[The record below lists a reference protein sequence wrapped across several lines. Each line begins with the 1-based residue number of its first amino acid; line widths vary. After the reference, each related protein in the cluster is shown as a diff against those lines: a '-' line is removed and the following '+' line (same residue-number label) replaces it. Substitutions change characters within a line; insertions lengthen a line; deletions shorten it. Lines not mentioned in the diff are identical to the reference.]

1 MSSDTVSIILI
12 DDHQVVREGLRAY
25 LGTEPDIEVIGEA
38 SNGREG
44 ARLAAELV
52 PDVALVDLVMPN
64 PPAVSH
70 VLSPSAPLRVNSVE
84 GAVEGSPG
92 PAGPMDGIMAIREI
106 KRLSPHT
113 QVIVLTSY
121 AEDEKIFPAVR
132 AGALSYLLKDVSAED
147 LVKAI
152 HAAARGE
159 ATLHPQVAARLVSEV
174 SGGRRVSGVD
184 ALTEREME
192 VLTLIA
198 RGMSNREIAQALVV
212 TEKTVKSHVS
222 NILSKLHL
230 ADRTQAAIYALRQR
244 IVPLEDDSR

>member
-1 MSSDTVSIILI
+1 MSSDKVTIVLI

-25 LGTEPDIEVIGEA
+25 LSTEPDIEVIGEA

-44 ARLAAELV
+44 ARLAAERV
-52 PDVALVDLVMPN
+52 PDVALVDLVMPD
-64 PPAVSH
+64 P
-70 VLSPSAPLRVNSVE
+70 
-84 GAVEGSPG
+84 SPG
-92 PAGPMDGIMAIREI
+92 PAGPMDGIMTIREI
-106 KRLSPHT
+106 KKLSPHT

-174 SGGRRVSGVD
+174 SGGDPSASLRAGVRASGVD
-184 ALTEREME
+184 TLTEREME

-230 ADRTQAAIYALRQR
+230 ADRTQAAIYALRQG
-244 IVPLEDDSR
+244 IVP